1 MRILTATAAF
11 LTLSAACFGQSQD
24 PAKKI
29 NKVPVEYT
37 NPASGAEM
45 FKSYCAAC
53 HGPDG
58 KGGGP
63 AATALTK
70 APADLTLLTKKNRGK
85 FPALEVQNTIKGDP
99 STAAHGSRDMPM
111 WGGVFQ
117 SVSAGTGVVD
127 IRIRNLRDYIES
139 LQQK

>member
-11 LTLSAACFGQSQD
+11 LTLSAACFGQSQE

-45 FKSYCAAC
+45 FKSYCA
-53 HGPDG
+53 GPVG
-58 KGGGP
+58 QQEGRRPANGFHQGAGGSHAVDKKEPWKVPGP
-63 AATALTK
+63 QDHK
-70 APADLTLLTKKNRGK
+70 HHRGK
-85 FPALEVQNTIKGDP
+85 SLDRSPRVARHADVGRRFPVCERGYRRGRYPD
-99 STAAHGSRDMPM
+99 
-111 WGGVFQ
+111 
-117 SVSAGTGVVD
+117 
-127 IRIRNLRDYIES
+127 RNIRDYIES